1 MWFIGTPLIYA
12 NFLEYSGYRMKFLNQ
27 MRPLVSGPLTML
39 PEIFQTI
46 LRTAGV
52 SSIEWK
58 CIPEA
63 RMVFSNSCDV
73 RRTSDFVSFSL
84 PGIEVR
90 IVDPITG
97 FDLVPGRPGEIW
109 LKGATITPSCL
120 IDSSK
125 TKNSFVGEWF
135 RSGYL
140 GSLEKDGRFHLTAN
154 LVE

>member
-12 NFLEYSGYRMKFLNQ
+12 NFLEYSGYRILFLNQ
-27 MRPLVSGPLTML
+27 MQLLTSGPLTML

-46 LRTAGV
+46 IRISGV
-52 SSIEWK
+52 SPIEWR

-63 RMVFSNSCDV
+63 RMVFSNSFDV
-73 RRTSDFVSFSL
+73 GRTSDFVSFSL

-97 FDLVPGRPGEIW
+97 IDLVPGRKGEIW
-109 LKGATITPSCL
+109 LKGPTITPGNL
-120 IDSSK
+120 NDSSQ
-125 TKNSFVGEWF
+125 TEIIFVGEWF